1 MDVVCFFLE
10 SPPSPVARAQAGN
23 RSKLECA
30 TDGRAGGLGSRDVK
44 RPPKGILN
52 MLLPLPLPLPSI
64 LPFTQNFTLVGQHVE
79 IVVRSTVIGDCI
91 ATYVT
96 TRGSEGGGG
105 EGCPAGCE
113 ETSVFLPRHFV

>member
-1 MDVVCFFLE
+1 MHYRWSDWC
-10 SPPSPVARAQAGN
+10 AGE
-23 RSKLECA
+23 RGREKASERDSKYAFASTLA
-30 TDGRAGGLGSRDVK
+30 LALDLA
-44 RPPKGILN
+44 
-52 MLLPLPLPLPSI
+52 
-64 LPFTQNFTLVGQHVE
+64 FTQSFTLVGQHVE

-113 ETSVFLPRHFV
+113 ETSVYLSRHFV